1 MCWGL
6 VLKCYKLRTRQHKIL
21 NINALRPL
29 KHYLPK
35 DLMNFGRRP
44 RAEYY
49 EAFTFVIK
57 LTKIIQ
63 SNIKCE
69 TLKINTSEINDIIY
83 ISYYMN
89 LRCLNIIFRYIYT
102 FALTNNNS
110 RVMRLQLQECVNSK
124 GIMFT
129 IYRHRTQPVRNYNHA
144 PHKKFTTLTQ
154 TLMD

>member
-1 MCWGL
+1 M
-6 VLKCYKLRTRQHKIL
+6 L

-49 EAFTFVIK
+49 EGFPFVIK
-57 LTKIIQ
+57 LIKIIQ
-63 SNIKCE
+63 SNVKHE
-69 TLKINTSEINDIIY
+69 TLKINTLKINDIIH

-89 LRCLNIIFRYIYT
+89 LRYLNTTFRYIYT

-110 RVMRLQLQECVNSK
+110 RVMR
-124 GIMFT
+124 
-129 IYRHRTQPVRNYNHA
+129 
-144 PHKKFTTLTQ
+144 
-154 TLMD
+154 